1 LKICSI
7 LLILSCVFL
16 NTIAEI
22 LMKLGMTKIGEEIP
36 IKGLFEYAPVI
47 LSNPYNLVGLGL
59 YGVSAFLWFIVLS
72 REDLSF
78 AYPIMSLTY
87 ALVVISAFA
96 FFGEKIPIIRI
107 IGILLIMLGVALVAQ
122 GS

>member
-1 LKICSI
+1 
-7 LLILSCVFL
+7 
-16 NTIAEI
+16 
-22 LMKLGMTKIGEEIP
+22 MKLGMTKIGEEIP

-96 FFGEKIPIIRI
+96 FLGEKIPIIRI
-107 IGILLIMLGVALVAQ
+107 IGILFIMLGVALVAQ